1 MTETQGKP
9 SARRTWQSSKKRTP
23 PAKSGDCCR
32 FKMGGPLSPGGPK
45 TRRRRKKTMR
55 RGKKRKK
62 QIDENQPVVKK
73 IERKLFL

>member
-1 MTETQGKP
+1 
-9 SARRTWQSSKKRTP
+9 
-23 PAKSGDCCR
+23 
-32 FKMGGPLSPGGPK
+32 MGGPLSPGGPK